1 MTLQQSNLLEP
12 LEVRL
17 FILIFSIV
25 GILILQWTI
34 RIIINKKIRTIKKVS
49 LEAINLSKIL
59 LNLFTLALILY
70 LIVVLVKIPPEQVVG
85 ISAFLGA
92 IISFGSTETLANFI
106 AGLYILF
113 THPFGVN
120 DFIEFDEIKGEVVEI
135 SLNYTRIKTV
145 NDLYHYIPNKKFFSA
160 NVINFNRRI
169 KRRIGQPETKTTMKR
184 IKDLARSLIEEEVV
198 SYTFLWGTPISDLL
212 STKQKLQEVCD
223 IYAGAFGYKP
233 EFFLFS
239 LGYRMQFLFVVTTH
253 NAKILSNNIQEFCNE
268 IVSRFH

>member
-1 MTLQQSNLLEP
+1 M
-12 LEVRL
+12 
-17 FILIFSIV
+17 
-25 GILILQWTI
+25 
-34 RIIINKKIRTIKKVS
+34 
-49 LEAINLSKIL
+49 
-59 LNLFTLALILY
+59 
-70 LIVVLVKIPPEQVVG
+70 KIPPEQVVG
-85 ISAFLGA
+85 ISALLGA
-92 IISFGSTETLANFI
+92 IISFGSTEILANFI

-120 DFIEFDEIKGEVVEI
+120 DFIEFDEITGEVVQI

-160 NVINFNRRI
+160 NVTNFNRRI
-169 KRRIGQPETKTTMKR
+169 KRRIGRPETKSTITSPMKT
-184 IKDLARSLIEEEVV
+184 IKDFALSLIEEEVV
-198 SYTFLWGTPISDLL
+198 SYTFLWGTPIKDLQ

-223 IYAGAFGYKP
+223 IYARVFGYKP

-253 NAKILSNNIQEFCNE
+253 NPRILSKNIQKFCNE